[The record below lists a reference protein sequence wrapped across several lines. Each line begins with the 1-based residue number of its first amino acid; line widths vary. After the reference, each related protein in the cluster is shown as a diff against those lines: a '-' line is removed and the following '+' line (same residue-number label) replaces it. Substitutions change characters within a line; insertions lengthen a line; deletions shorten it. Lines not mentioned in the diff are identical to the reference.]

1 MEAGNEFKTIFNELD
16 EGVMILKGSKMV
28 QINNEFKKSI
38 LFKYFDEDTTAH
50 ISQYTDLYETLQLDT
65 KRKEIEHK
73 KGALLRGLQF
83 ICCWRENKKYQH
95 DLSDSQMDFY
105 AKIEEKVLMSK
116 IFKQYKMKG
125 QGT

>member
-38 LFKYFDEDTTAH
+38 LFKYFDEDTTTH
-50 ISQYTDLYETLQLDT
+50 ISQYTDLYETLQLDAE
-65 KRKEIEHK
+65 RKEIERK

-83 ICCWRENKKYQH
+83 ICCWRENKKYQSRSESSNITVGTSPVTVS
-95 DLSDSQMDFY
+95 DDWCKLS
-105 AKIEEKVLMSK
+105 E
-116 IFKQYKMKG
+116 
-125 QGT
+125 